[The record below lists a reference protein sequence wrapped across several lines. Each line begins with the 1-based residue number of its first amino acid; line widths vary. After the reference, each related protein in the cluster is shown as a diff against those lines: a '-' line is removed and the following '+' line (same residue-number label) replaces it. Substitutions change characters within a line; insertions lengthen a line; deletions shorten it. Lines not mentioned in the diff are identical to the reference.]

1 MESVVE
7 SKVELTSLSW
17 TPCFKGEL
25 YDVVVRLET
34 TCSSAKTF
42 GMEDKYAASQLSGSL
57 AIERRQVHY

>member
-34 TCSSAKTF
+34 TCSSAKTL
-42 GMEDKYAASQLSGSL
+42 GMEDKYAA
-57 AIERRQVHY
+57 